1 MNAVVLVQSRCF
13 TPLPC
18 GNGEE
23 RGPRARAH
31 EVFVQMPQPANP
43 NWLQDYGL
51 KDRAVHFG
59 LGAGMN
65 SSCSQQISLQTI
77 AVEQLW
83 IQMG

>member
-1 MNAVVLVQSRCF
+1 
-13 TPLPC
+13 
-18 GNGEE
+18 
-23 RGPRARAH
+23 
-31 EVFVQMPQPANP
+31 MPQPANP